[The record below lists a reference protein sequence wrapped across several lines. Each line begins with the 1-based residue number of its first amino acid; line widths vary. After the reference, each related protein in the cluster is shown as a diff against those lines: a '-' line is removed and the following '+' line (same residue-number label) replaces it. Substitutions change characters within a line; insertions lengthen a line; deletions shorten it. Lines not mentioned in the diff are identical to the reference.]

1 MPEKNSGVDTHQS
14 ESQSYHVP
22 VLLNESVDA
31 LITDPSGVYVDCT
44 FGGGGHSREILSRL
58 SPTGRLFAFDQDAD
72 AKVNLTADTRLE
84 FIPQNF
90 RYISRF
96 LRLHHI
102 QSVDGILADLGVS
115 SHQFDEPSRGF
126 SIRSDAAL
134 DMRMDTRS
142 PLTAASLI
150 QQSSAEELQLIFQ
163 EFGEVTN
170 SKTLAQLLFNQ
181 SRVAPI
187 KTIESF
193 KSIVAPLVKGN
204 PHKYFAQVFQALR
217 MVVNDEMGALQAMLE
232 QSASLVKTGGRLV
245 VITFHS
251 IEDRMVKR
259 FIKTGF
265 TANTEE
271 DPLYGIKQQAPFEPM
286 HKKPIEA
293 SGEELKRNPRSRSAR
308 LRVGIKK

>member
-1 MPEKNSGVDTHQS
+1 
-14 ESQSYHVP
+14 
-22 VLLNESVDA
+22 VDA

-58 SPTGRLFAFDQDAD
+58 SPTGRLFAFDQDTD

-217 MVVNDEMGALQAMLE
+217 MAVNDEMGALQAMLE

>member
-1 MPEKNSGVDTHQS
+1 MPEKNSGVDTRQS

-217 MVVNDEMGALQAMLE
+217 MAVNDEMGALQAMLE

>member
-14 ESQSYHVP
+14 ESQSYHAP

-142 PLTAASLI
+142 PLT
-150 QQSSAEELQLIFQ
+150 
-163 EFGEVTN
+163 
-170 SKTLAQLLFNQ
+170 
-181 SRVAPI
+181 SRL
-187 KTIESF
+187 SNHDCL
-193 KSIVAPLVKGN
+193 SN
-204 PHKYFAQVFQALR
+204 HQ
-217 MVVNDEMGALQAMLE
+217 D
-232 QSASLVKTGGRLV
+232 
-245 VITFHS
+245 
-251 IEDRMVKR
+251 
-259 FIKTGF
+259 
-265 TANTEE
+265 
-271 DPLYGIKQQAPFEPM
+271 
-286 HKKPIEA
+286 
-293 SGEELKRNPRSRSAR
+293 AR
-308 LRVGIKK
+308 KA